1 MNYYIVKKGD
11 TLWGIS
17 RKFNITVKKIAEIN
31 ELDTSMIH
39 KIRIGQKIY
48 INEKN
53 KINAEVVLKI
63 ILLDLSFK
71 SIPKGTVKLE
81 YDDKSKEIIF
91 KDGVI
96 YNIEILDHLKG
107 LKVYYKNIKGAF
119 DLIAHHG
126 FVAQTYL

>member
-1 MNYYIVKKGD
+1 MNYYIVKNGD

-63 ILLDLSFK
+63 ILLDLSF
-71 SIPKGTVKLE
+71 E
-81 YDDKSKEIIF
+81 
-91 KDGVI
+91 GV
-96 YNIEILDHLKG
+96 
-107 LKVYYKNIKGAF
+107 F
-119 DLIAHHG
+119 
-126 FVAQTYL
+126 Q

>member
-48 INEKN
+48 IRSPAKVKN
-53 KINAEVVLKI
+53 CLYW
-63 ILLDLSFK
+63 
-71 SIPKGTVKLE
+71 PH
-81 YDDKSKEIIF
+81 EI
-91 KDGVI
+91 
-96 YNIEILDHLKG
+96 
-107 LKVYYKNIKGAF
+107 
-119 DLIAHHG
+119 
-126 FVAQTYL
+126 

>member
-1 MNYYIVKKGD
+1 
-11 TLWGIS
+11 
-17 RKFNITVKKIAEIN
+17 
-31 ELDTSMIH
+31 MIH

-81 YDDKSKEIIF
+81 YDDKTKEIIF

-96 YNIEILDHLKG
+96 YNIEILDHLKR

-119 DLIAHHG
+119 DLIAHHKKLG
-126 FVAQTYL
+126 RKSRRLNSSHVKISYAVFCLKKKK

>member
-81 YDDKSKEIIF
+81 YDD
-91 KDGVI
+91 
-96 YNIEILDHLKG
+96 
-107 LKVYYKNIKGAF
+107 
-119 DLIAHHG
+119 
-126 FVAQTYL
+126 